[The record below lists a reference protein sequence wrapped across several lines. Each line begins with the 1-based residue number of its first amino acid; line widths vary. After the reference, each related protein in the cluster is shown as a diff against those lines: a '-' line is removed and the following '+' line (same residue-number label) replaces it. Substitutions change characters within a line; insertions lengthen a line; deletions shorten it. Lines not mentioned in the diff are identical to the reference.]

1 MSSLISRI
9 RRNHGLEHATLN
21 LLAKTHPRK
30 PFAGH
35 SDTGGFWILGEIP
48 TDELNQTIT
57 DALDKLRS
65 GQSSLAIHQNC
76 GTNLLVSGFASGLAG
91 AAGLIG
97 VGKRPRDKFER
108 IPIITALSVL
118 ALIVSRPLGPII
130 QKNLTTSGTPGP
142 LKVISITKQSLNGVS
157 AHRVKTQ
164 D

>member
-1 MSSLISRI
+1 
-9 RRNHGLEHATLN
+9 LN

-35 SDTGGFWILGEIP
+35 SDTGGFWILGDIP

-57 DALDKLRS
+57 DALEKLRS

>member
-1 MSSLISRI
+1 MSSLISRT

-35 SDTGGFWILGEIP
+35 SDTGGFWILGDIP
-48 TDELNQTIT
+48 TNELNQTIT

>member
-1 MSSLISRI
+1 MSSLISRT

-35 SDTGGFWILGEIP
+35 SDTGGFWILGDIP
-48 TDELNQTIT
+48 TDELYQTIT
-57 DALDKLRS
+57 DALEKLRS

-118 ALIVSRPLGPII
+118 ALILSRPLGPII

>member
-1 MSSLISRI
+1 MSSLISRT

-30 PFAGH
+30 TFAGH

-48 TDELNQTIT
+48 TDELDHTIT
-57 DALDKLRS
+57 DALGKLRS

-130 QKNLTTSGTPGP
+130 QKNLTTSGTPGA
-142 LKVISITKQSLNGVS
+142 LKVISITKQSLNGIS

>member
-35 SDTGGFWILGEIP
+35 SDTGGFWILGDIP

-57 DALDKLRS
+57 DALEKLRS

>member
-1 MSSLISRI
+1 MSSLISRT

-35 SDTGGFWILGEIP
+35 SDTGGFWILGDIP

>member
-1 MSSLISRI
+1 
-9 RRNHGLEHATLN
+9 LEHATLN

-35 SDTGGFWILGEIP
+35 SDTGGFWILGDIP

-118 ALIVSRPLGPII
+118 ALILSRPLGPII

-142 LKVISITKQSLNGVS
+142 LKVISITKQSLNGVT